1 MLQVRSTLAGV
12 FRMAR
17 PALFLLCIGSSDP
30 ATSAR
35 GPGSH
40 ELTPLNVTPGHGVGF
55 ETIPPTAAG
64 IHFTN
69 RLAEERSLL
78 NQILLNGS
86 GVAAGD
92 IDGDG
97 LCDLYFC
104 GLDSPNAL
112 FRNLGGW
119 RFEEI
124 TTQAGVACA
133 DQASTGAAFADIDG
147 DGDLDLLVN
156 AVGRGTRLFVN
167 DGRGR
172 FAEATGSAGLAST
185 AGAVSFAIADIDG
198 DGLLDLYVVH
208 YRTDTMRDM
217 PGIVFDI
224 GNVNGRRGILR
235 VNGRPASTPDLTN
248 RFILDPGPRRARER

>member
-1 MLQVRSTLAGV
+1 
-12 FRMAR
+12 
-17 PALFLLCIGSSDP
+17 
-30 ATSAR
+30 
-35 GPGSH
+35 
-40 ELTPLNVTPGHGVGF
+40 F

-235 VNGRPASTPDLTN
+235 VNGRPASAPDLTN
-248 RFILDPGPRRARER
+248 RFILRSEERRVGQEQRAG